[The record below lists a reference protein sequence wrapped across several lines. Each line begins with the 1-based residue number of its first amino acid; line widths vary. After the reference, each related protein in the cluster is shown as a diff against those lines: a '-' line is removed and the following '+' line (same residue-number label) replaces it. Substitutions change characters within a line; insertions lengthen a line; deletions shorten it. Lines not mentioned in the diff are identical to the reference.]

1 MSNEFMDACVKPFVC
16 DIVYREYK
24 SGNHQKCSNPSNCF
38 NISHCCLKACMD
50 SWNVNS
56 SNQNH
61 ISILSGREKIPTLKN
76 DFYNTLQGIPNFLY
90 VFSSFSELPNIKFSF
105 SVKNSD
111 SQTSLLNGVVATDA
125 LAPTPPRSN
134 NRLFLLISKLI

>member
-1 MSNEFMDACVKPFVC
+1 M
-16 DIVYREYK
+16 
-24 SGNHQKCSNPSNCF
+24 
-38 NISHCCLKACMD
+38 ACMD

-76 DFYNTLQGIPNFLY
+76 DFYKTLQEIPNFLY

-111 SQTSLLNGVVATDA
+111 SQTSLLNGIVAKDA
-125 LAPTPPRSN
+125 LAPKPPRSN